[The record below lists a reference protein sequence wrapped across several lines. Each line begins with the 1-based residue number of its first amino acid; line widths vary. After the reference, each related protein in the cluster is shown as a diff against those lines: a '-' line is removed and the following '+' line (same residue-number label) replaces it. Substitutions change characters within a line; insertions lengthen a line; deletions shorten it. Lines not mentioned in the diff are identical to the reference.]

1 VAAATFTLG
10 MNASLLRVK
19 TDLDRNVASP
29 VRVELLSPD
38 VGGKG
43 GGPVRVAPGGAGGET
58 GPTVA
63 DPSNVTT
70 AIAADADTAHSVAI
84 GQTDVHVAGMPDLP
98 LVGYDGESRWLGY
111 ALIDGRW
118 FSGPGEAVAP
128 TNFFTVSGL
137 HIGDPV
143 TLTAG
148 GRSITVKLVGEILD
162 TPRES
167 DVSLVLRGD
176 WTDLASLAPAIRP
189 DRWEIQ
195 PRSGVDVRVYHSA
208 LQEAIGPG
216 AYVSVQSDSTSDVSF
231 LLFLSVV
238 ALMGV
243 VLVAMS
249 IGGVFNTVLLE
260 TRQRAREVAVLK
272 TIGLTPAQVVT
283 TVIATIVPVGLVA
296 GAIGVPIGLI
306 AQHVVLDYMGQVA
319 ARTRVPGEVYD
330 VFPLGLLLGLGLLG
344 LVIGALGAFLPAH
357 RAARARIAPILQA
370 E

>member
-1 VAAATFTLG
+1 
-10 MNASLLRVK
+10 MNASLLLVK

-29 VRVELLSPD
+29 VRVELVSPD
-38 VGGKG
+38 AGRKG
-43 GGPVRVAPGGAGGET
+43 GGPVSVAPPGAGGET
-58 GPTVA
+58 TPPGA
-63 DPSNVTT
+63 DPSDVTT
-70 AIAADADTAHSVAI
+70 AIAADTDTAHSVAI
-84 GQTDVHVAGMPDLP
+84 GETDVSVAGLP
-98 LVGYDGESRWLGY
+98 ALPFVGYDGESSWLGY
-111 ALIDGRW
+111 ALIEGRW
-118 FSGPGEAVAP
+118 FTGPGEAVAP

-137 HIGDPV
+137 HVGDTV
-143 TLTAG
+143 TVTAG
-148 GRSITVKLVGEILD
+148 GRSVAVKLVGEILD

-189 DRWEIQ
+189 DRWEVR
-195 PRSGVDVRVYHSA
+195 PKSGVDAGDYHSA

-216 AYVSVQSDSTSDVSF
+216 AYVSVQRDSTSDVSF
-231 LLFLSVV
+231 VLFLSVV
-238 ALMGV
+238 ALMGA

-260 TRQRAREVAVLK
+260 TRQRAREMAVLK
-272 TIGLTPAQVVT
+272 AIGLTPAQVVT

-319 ARTRVPGEVYD
+319 AKTRVPGEVFD
-330 VFPLGLLLGLGLLG
+330 VFPPMLLLGLGLLG
-344 LVIGALGAFLPAH
+344 LVIGALGAFVPAQ
-357 RAARARIAPILQA
+357 RAARSRIAPILQA